1 MLAAALPAVPL
12 LDQRRLVPLEVFD
25 APHVSRIPLNSSVPR
40 ITAVAFLARHTSR
53 IGTCPPYLH
62 TFLWPLSPQTVYQR
76 LQIGG
81 HVPLEG
87 QRIVR
92 IIIEE
97 CSSLPEHYPGYRK
110 DLLDL
115 VTDILA
121 LERQRA
127 WQNIAIQ
134 KKTLDA
140 FDAAAEHFLHKSK
153 ATGSASGESQ

>member
-1 MLAAALPAVPL
+1 M
-12 LDQRRLVPLEVFD
+12 
-25 APHVSRIPLNSSVPR
+25 
-40 ITAVAFLARHTSR
+40 T
-53 IGTCPPYLH
+53 PP
-62 TFLWPLSPQTVYQR
+62 PPNAK
-76 LQIGG
+76 GD

-92 IIIEE
+92 IILEE

-127 WQNIAIQ
+127 WQNIAHPEENARCLRRSSRALSSQ
-134 KKTLDA
+134 EQALTLRLGRLPMKLV
-140 FDAAAEHFLHKSK
+140 AADFHNFRLLRHLRLEF
-153 ATGSASGESQ
+153 ATDR